1 MSRPAVIVSQSGAVT
16 PGLRAVVSASGD
28 DVVETVTVDRRE
40 DNRYYLSPPTLDRVE
55 TLCDGLEATEPRVVV
70 DGTVHPGQMVDLG
83 ERLPSAA
90 LQDRRGAIL
99 KRLGE
104 TNPAA
109 ATRFELRRTRIAR
122 RAAARDQR
130 DGAADTPSGESG
142 RLAEH
147 DERRGRLRERL
158 DDRQREAR
166 RRVDDAYTDVDG
178 HVVLLARGDGTA
190 ATEAWTALTGDDA
203 DAEPA
208 AGRPAGATMATA
220 AVGPHTVAVTD
231 APGVVAADGFP
242 AWFAD
247 AVPGVVAALEQ
258 ADLVL
263 CSGVDP
269 DGLVAT
275 LAERFDGTHEAVA
288 ATPEAVRARVTD
300 TFGAADYVVRL
311 PYGDDA
317 QALLSEL
324 HESAAVADVAYG
336 DEVTVRLTVSRS
348 AAESLV
354 RRIEAVGGTAR
365 PANGTD

>member
-28 DVVETVTVDRRE
+28 DVVETVTVDRPE

-83 ERLPSAA
+83 ERLPSAV
-90 LQDRRGAIL
+90 LRDRRGAVL
-99 KRLGE
+99 ERLGE

-109 ATRFELRRTRIAR
+109 ATRFELRRIRVAR

-130 DGAADTPSGESG
+130 DGAADAPSGESG

-166 RRVDDAYTDVDG
+166 RRVNDAYADVDG
-178 HVVLLARGDGTA
+178 RVVLLARGDGAA
-190 ATEAWTALTGDDA
+190 ATEIWGALTGD

-208 AGRPAGATMATA
+208 AGRPARATTATA

-231 APGVVAADGFP
+231 APGVIAAEGFP

-247 AVPGVVAALEQ
+247 AVPGVVAALER

-269 DGLVAT
+269 DGLVAA

-300 TFGAADYVVRL
+300 VFGAADYVVRL

-324 HESAAVADVAYG
+324 HESTAVADVIYG
-336 DEVTVRLTVSRS
+336 DAVTVRLTVSRS

-354 RRIEAVGGTAR
+354 RRVEAVGGTAR
-365 PANGTD
+365 PADATD

>member
-16 PGLRAVVSASGD
+16 PGLQAVVSASGN
-28 DVVETVTVDRRE
+28 DVVETVTADRQE
-40 DNRYYLSPPTLDRVE
+40 DNRYYLSTPTLDRVE
-55 TLCDGLEATEPRVVV
+55 TLCDGLETTEPRVVV

-83 ERLPSAA
+83 ERLPSAV
-90 LQDRRGAIL
+90 LRDRRGAVL
-99 KRLGE
+99 ERLGE

-109 ATRFELRRTRIAR
+109 ATRFELRRTRVAR

-130 DGAADTPSGESG
+130 DGAADAPSGESG

-158 DDRQREAR
+158 DDRQREAC
-166 RRVDDAYTDVDG
+166 RRVDDAYADVDG
-178 HVVLLARGDGTA
+178 RVVLLARGDGTA
-190 ATEAWTALTGDDA
+190 ATETWAALTGDDA
-203 DAEPA
+203 ESA
-208 AGRPAGATMATA
+208 AGRPAEARTATA
-220 AVGPHTVAVTD
+220 AVGPHTAAVTD
-231 APGVVAADGFP
+231 APGVVAAEGFP

-247 AVPGVVAALEQ
+247 AVPGVVAALERT
-258 ADLVL
+258 DLVL

-269 DGLVAT
+269 DGLVAA
-275 LAERFDGTHEAVA
+275 LAERFDGTREAVA
-288 ATPEAVRARVTD
+288 ATPEAVRTRVTD
-300 TFGAADYVVRL
+300 AFGAADYVVRL

-324 HESAAVADVAYG
+324 HESTAVADVTYD

-354 RRIEAVGGTAR
+354 RRVEAVGGTVR
-365 PANGTD
+365 PADGAD